1 MSRNKKKR
9 ISGFVRFAVCL
20 GSVVCLTA
28 CAKEEEAQPL
38 LQSELMS
45 SEQANY
51 NTDQAKMGTY
61 KIKASGSATALYLIQ
76 DILSWEKNN
85 AYYREIFVKSGQE
98 VKKGDVLMQF
108 EIKEDRITLESS
120 ELQLLRKKEER
131 GEQMEER
138 FVVLETAKR
147 KLEDMRDPAKYVLL
161 EYDLEIQQFR
171 IEKLQAEFEQ
181 YMYQSEQEIQQM
193 EERIGEIR
201 KAASE
206 NVLTAPF
213 DGVIKEVTRYNV
225 GDKVPVNQTLITMYS
240 TDKLLLKAENALG
253 ILRYNMEVVI
263 EAGSKKNPLTFTGK
277 VVTAPNILPSSVKK
291 DMTLIELDASLTR
304 EQVIENE
311 HINGNIRYSAVT
323 ERLQDILVIDRK
335 ALEKEDD
342 KFYVNILEGDMV
354 QKRYVVS
361 TINNMDVAWILDG
374 LIEGQTVIVD

>member
-9 ISGFVRFAVCL
+9 ISGFVGFAVCL

-28 CAKEEEAQPL
+28 CAKEEETKTL
-38 LQSELMS
+38 LQEELMS

-51 NTDQAKMGTY
+51 NTEQAKIGTY
-61 KIKASGSATALYLIQ
+61 EKEASGSATALYLIQ
-76 DILSWEKNN
+76 DSLSWEKDN
-85 AYYREIFVKSGQE
+85 AYYRESFVKSGQE

-108 EIKEDRITLESS
+108 DIKEDRTELETL

-131 GEQMEER
+131 EEQMEER

-161 EYDLEIQQFR
+161 EYDLEIQQLR

-240 TDKLLLKAENALG
+240 TDKLLLKAENASG
-253 ILRYNMEVVI
+253 KLRYNMEVVI
-263 EAGSKKNPLTFTGK
+263 EAGNKKNPLIFTGK

-291 DMTLIELDASLTR
+291 DLTLIELNASLTR

-311 HINGNIRYSAVT
+311 QNGNIRYSAVT

-335 ALEKEDD
+335 ALEKEDN

-374 LIEGQTVIVD
+374 LTEGQTVIVD